1 MKIRF
6 KIAFF
11 LINIGIKLLPEDY
24 RDKKTLN
31 NFMATN
37 IIKDE
42 VDSIFPF
49 MFKLLS
55 LCCDMPSLINIFYVF
70 GLLHKYIAS
79 KMKIT
84 EWKKYPVRT

>member
-1 MKIRF
+1 MNIRF

-37 IIKDE
+37 IIKAEE
-42 VDSIFPF
+42 V
-49 MFKLLS
+49 K
-55 LCCDMPSLINIFYVF
+55 
-70 GLLHKYIAS
+70 
-79 KMKIT
+79 
-84 EWKKYPVRT
+84 